1 MNEIDPKWIIF
12 PEGNLM
18 ISMELMAIE
27 LADVDVASPTWR
39 ANCRFLVPT
48 MHHGVYHGML
58 LWVGNINCSSMVR
71 FEMRHDTRS
80 IQVRAARCVI
90 PYILFVV
97 DCIALISG
105 GYNEG

>member
-1 MNEIDPKWIIF
+1 
-12 PEGNLM
+12 
-18 ISMELMAIE
+18 MAVE
-27 LADVDVASPTWR
+27 TPFYHRVSLSQPHYA
-39 ANCRFLVPT
+39 CRFLVPA

-58 LWVGNINCSSMVR
+58 LWVGNINYSSMVR

-90 PYILFVV
+90 PYILFAVN
-97 DCIALISG
+97 CIALISR